1 MRISRSLVPILF
13 ASLIGYLGWRLT
25 HITPADV
32 VAYQQ
37 LRQLAYSELEQDKKQ
52 SSHQIRKQVQ
62 KDLYFTKN
70 GEQVHARVTCA
81 DSNIRWQCDD
91 HKMQM
96 VEEMAQL
103 QGQLTTPA
111 AETSLLAAETGTYY
125 YNENRLSAEVVH
137 FTRETSDGKWQG
149 EAEQLLCCLQQ
160 KPYMHAQGF
169 VGNDGTQTLRAQD
182 LTLINDKWHAHGNV
196 YFTSPKVL
204 TQSDAATA
212 ELGSHN
218 TLQQLKL
225 NGNVRIRTA
234 DGIALDCEQG
244 EYDCLSQKGV
254 FQGGARP
261 AQLFKKGES
270 PLHLQARQIYMQLV
284 SETQNQQLQTLEAL
298 GNVHIYYGEI
308 EGEGEK
314 LTYNAPDSLTL
325 YSISKPCCLTNKQG
339 KLQAV
344 QVVLSE
350 ANKHM
355 HITQPSGQVT
365 LPEGGLLN
373 YQANEAIWEA
383 ASTTLH
389 LLGDIH
395 AYHPTLGYLE
405 VDDTLTIQ
413 FKDGQVS
420 QAIAIGDT
428 TLIHVDEKGRSH
440 TFKNK
445 GRTAADLQSA
455 EILINKQGAEQ
466 ALFQDALG
474 KIYADRVRIQL
485 QKGEKAIEVVELEGQ
500 VKMYNGFA
508 TGVTTEGILDQ
519 FILTDKALY
528 FPQNKLITL
537 AAYPKQKVIFFDRL
551 NNLKISANALNV
563 YRDRETNKDAVEGV
577 GKVRFSFGEG
587 EKTELR
593 RFISQIEGQ
602 SK

>member
-1 MRISRSLVPILF
+1 MRISRSFVPILF
-13 ASLIGYLGWRLT
+13 AALIGYLGWRLT
-25 HITPADV
+25 HITPADII
-32 VAYQQ
+32 AYQQ
-37 LRQLAYSELEQDKKQ
+37 LRQLAYSELDQDKKQ
-52 SSHQIRKQVQ
+52 ASHQVRKQVQ

-70 GEQVHARVTCA
+70 GQQEHAKVVCA
-81 DSNIRWQCDD
+81 DSNIHWQCDGR
-91 HKMQM
+91 KMQM

-103 QGQLTTPA
+103 QGQLTS
-111 AETSLLAAETGTYY
+111 AEESNNLTAEIGTYY
-125 YNENRLSAEVVH
+125 YNENKLSAEAVH
-137 FTRETSDGKWQG
+137 FTRETSGRKWQG

-160 KPYMHAQGF
+160 KPYLHAKSF

-182 LTLINDKWHAHGNV
+182 LTLLNDKWHAYGNV
-196 YFTSPKVL
+196 YFESPKVI

-212 ELGSHN
+212 RLGSHN
-218 TLQQLKL
+218 TLEQLKL
-225 NGNVRIRTA
+225 NGNVRIRTS
-234 DGIALDCEQG
+234 DGIALNCEQG
-244 EYDCLSQKGV
+244 EYDCISQKGV

-270 PLHLQARQIYMQLV
+270 PLHLQAQQIHVQLMP
-284 SETQNQQLQTLEAL
+284 EIQNQELQSLEAL
-298 GNVHIYYGEI
+298 ENVHIHYGDVES
-308 EGEGEK
+308 EGEK
-314 LTYNAPDSLTL
+314 LTYIAPDSLTL

-339 KLQAV
+339 KVQAA
-344 QVVLSE
+344 QVALS
-350 ANKHM
+350 AADKKM
-355 HITQPSGQVT
+355 HIRQPSGQVK

-373 YQANEAIWEA
+373 YQANEGIWEA
-383 ASTTLH
+383 VSTTLH
-389 LLGDIH
+389 LLGDIRVH
-395 AYHPTLGYLE
+395 HPTLGYLE

-413 FKDGQVS
+413 FKEGVVA
-420 QAIAIGDT
+420 QAIASGDT
-428 TLIHVDEKGRSH
+428 TLIHVDEKGQPH

-455 EILINKQGAEQ
+455 EILINKHGAEQ

-508 TGVTTEGILDQ
+508 TGAATEGILDQ

-537 AAYPKQKVIFFDRL
+537 AAYPKRKVVFFDRL

-587 EKTELR
+587 EKTELK